1 MEIPE
6 RVKRLERKPAPIL
19 TPKFGPLQGMRVV
32 QTVSLIAGPFA
43 GTMMADFGA
52 EVIHVE
58 NPGTG
63 DSWRLMPPLIP
74 GTKLSCAWAQEGRN
88 RLSMELDLRI
98 NKNPLSKEVF
108 LSLIKVSDIWIEN
121 LVWLEQRYGITD
133 ELVHE
138 VNPQIT
144 IVHESGYGK
153 PESGGDPDRCWKASY
168 DLIGQSYGGWC
179 HLTGEPDAPPTR
191 ISPASTDY
199 LAAYSVCMGSLMGYI
214 NTLETGEGQA
224 IDASQFE
231 AAARILGDNFSRYLN
246 LNEVPTRT
254 GNKSLLYQPNNIFK
268 TTDGYLAVAVSEH
281 NQFQRFLQA
290 MAEVIGLNPDDY
302 PWPEVN
308 GSEEAIN
315 SPRGR
320 ELDRITTDWISHHTR
335 KEADD
340 LFARYDVPSTPV
352 YSAEDAAK
360 DPHWLQRGDFV
371 ECIDQTIQKKVK
383 IFGVAS
389 KFSQT
394 PGRVWRGAPAV
405 GQDTENILTKILDYT
420 PEEINQLRAER
431 VICK

>member
-1 MEIPE
+1 
-6 RVKRLERKPAPIL
+6 
-19 TPKFGPLQGMRVV
+19 
-32 QTVSLIAGPFA
+32 
-43 GTMMADFGA
+43 
-52 EVIHVE
+52 
-58 NPGTG
+58 
-63 DSWRLMPPLIP
+63 
-74 GTKLSCAWAQEGRN
+74 
-88 RLSMELDLRI
+88 
-98 NKNPLSKEVF
+98 
-108 LSLIKVSDIWIEN
+108 
-121 LVWLEQRYGITD
+121 
-133 ELVHE
+133 
-138 VNPQIT
+138 
-144 IVHESGYGK
+144 
-153 PESGGDPDRCWKASY
+153 
-168 DLIGQSYGGWC
+168 
-179 HLTGEPDAPPTR
+179 
-191 ISPASTDY
+191 
-199 LAAYSVCMGSLMGYI
+199 
-214 NTLETGEGQA
+214 
-224 IDASQFE
+224 
-231 AAARILGDNFSRYLN
+231 
-246 LNEVPTRT
+246 
-254 GNKSLLYQPNNIFK
+254 
-268 TTDGYLAVAVSEH
+268 
-281 NQFQRFLQA
+281 